1 MNCSKISAVILAA
14 GQSERLGSPKQ
25 LIQWQGTTLLDYTIG
40 CIRESGIVDIVLVLG
55 AHVEKIKKAVKLSD
69 LRIVV
74 NASWQTGKAGSI
86 RAGVNAISPDAEG
99 IMIFLCD
106 QPYLTSDL
114 IKAILK
120 VGKDSKENII
130 APVVGEQIINP
141 VLFKKEVFSDFYLL
155 QGEEGGKNL
164 FKNHSIRRVPWKDT
178 RILLDIDT
186 PDDLEKLS

>member
-1 MNCSKISAVILAA
+1 MSCKKISAVILAA

-25 LIQWQGTTLLDYTIG
+25 LIPWQGTTLLDYTIN
-40 CIRESGIVDIVLVLG
+40 CIRESGIEDIVLVLG
-55 AHVEKIKKAVKLSD
+55 AHAEKIKKTVNLGE

-74 NASWQTGKAGSI
+74 NVGWQTGKAGSI
-86 RAGVNAISPDAEG
+86 RAGINAISPSAEG
-99 IMIFLCD
+99 VMIFLCD

-114 IKAILK
+114 IKAIIQAEN
-120 VGKDSKENII
+120 DTKENII
-130 APVVGEQIINP
+130 APVIGEQIINP

-164 FKNHSIRRVPWKDT
+164 FKKHPVLRVPWQDA